1 MPFTFSFTFTVEH
14 LGFIAA
20 FCTTIAFVPQVLL
33 VWRQRAAPGISVS
46 MYLIFVTGIAL
57 WFWYGILLSSWPL
70 ILANGLTLALAGSV
84 LAMKLVFE
92 RAGTSQREGQ
102 SR

>member
-1 MPFTFSFTFTVEH
+1 MPFPFTLTTEH

-20 FCTTIAFVPQVLL
+20 FCTTVAFVPQVLL

-57 WFWYGILLSSWPL
+57 WLWYGVLLSSWPL
-70 ILANGLTLALAGSV
+70 ILANSLTLALAGSV

-92 RAGTSQREGQ
+92 RSSKVKRDGEI
-102 SR
+102 